1 MKGKGERHEELQL
14 ELMTELKALRLSVRE
29 TAEGFILRTEG
40 EIETLLDYL
49 LKMPP
54 GRLKAVARPWLRET
68 RDLKLKPAKGRM
80 KDLKKIETVL
90 HDLLTA
96 IIESDDAAQPA
107 NGAGKN
113 ARRADA
119 EKKGASAEDRAQ

>member
-1 MKGKGERHEELQL
+1 VKGKGVRHEELQL

-29 TAEGFILRTEG
+29 VAEGLILRKEG

-90 HDLLTA
+90 HDLLAA
-96 IIESDDAAQPA
+96 IIESDEAAQPV

-113 ARRADA
+113 ARTAPV
-119 EKKGASAEDRAQ
+119 KKGVSAENRAQ